1 MATANAKKDL
11 ASLKNICFINNK
23 YNNIKKCDSLIIAT
37 EHNEFK
43 KPDFDL
49 LMTLKQKTIFDGRN
63 LLNASEIKKKG
74 LTYFGIGV

>member
-1 MATANAKKDL
+1 M
-11 ASLKNICFINNK
+11 I
-23 YNNIKKCDSLIIAT
+23 
-37 EHNEFK
+37 K